1 MSDDTIGNQQLEV
14 IWGRANW
21 RAARELYRK
30 TSREKAQRILQ
41 LGRRPIVIG
50 GCGRSGTTLLLS
62 ILSCHPKIFAID
74 IETVALCPDGYG
86 ADGLY
91 NRTPNLDVPFRLE
104 KIYQYLID
112 HEIPENC
119 THWCE
124 KTPRNVLYF
133 ERILR
138 HFGERVRLI
147 HIVRDGRDV
156 VTSLHPGHTSR
167 FWVTP
172 HRWAMDVA
180 AGHRMGNHPQI
191 LTIRYEDLVQQYE
204 ATMRQICEFIEEEFD
219 AAFLSYPHSAR
230 IKESGAWFNPAQA
243 TNDKSIGRWKDPK
256 YNEIIEALL
265 QEPMAID
272 LLRHYGYMN

>member
-1 MSDDTIGNQQLEV
+1 MNYFRRVQVEW
-14 IWGRANW
+14 IWRKANW
-21 RAARELYRK
+21 GSTFHLFRK
-30 TSREKAQRILQ
+30 TSVKKARRILQ

-86 ADGLY
+86 ADGMY
-91 NRTPNLDVPFRLE
+91 NKAPNLEAPFQLE
-104 KIYQYLID
+104 KIYQYLLE

-119 THWCE
+119 TRWCE

-133 ERILR
+133 DRILR
-138 HFGERVRLI
+138 HFGKRVRLI

-156 VTSLHPGHTSR
+156 VTSVHPGHESR
-167 FWVTP
+167 FWVP
-172 HRWAMDVA
+172 PDRWLMDVV
-180 AGHRMGNHPQI
+180 AGRRMEHHPQV
-191 LTIRYEDLVQQYE
+191 LTIRYEDLVRHYE
-204 ATMRQICEFIEEEFD
+204 ATMRRICEFIEEEFVPE
-219 AAFLSYPHSAR
+219 FLAYPNSAR

-256 YNEIIEALL
+256 HKDIVATLM
-265 QEPMAID
+265 QEPTAVE
-272 LLRHYGYMN
+272 LLRHYGYGDG